1 MVEQIRSALLEVF
14 PSAEFDVRLSG
25 ENEVRVSWW
34 EGALASEEVVVC
46 VARVSGY
53 ELKETLEVPFGEY
66 GIKRI
71 HCINTF
77 ALR

>member
-1 MVEQIRSALLEVF
+1 MDEEIRSALLEIF
-14 PSAEFDVRLSG
+14 PSAEFEVRPSG

-34 EGALASEEVVVC
+34 EGDLKLEEVAVC
-46 VARVSGY
+46 VTRVSGY
-53 ELKETLEVPFGEY
+53 ELKETSEVPFGEY

-77 ALR
+77 GLG